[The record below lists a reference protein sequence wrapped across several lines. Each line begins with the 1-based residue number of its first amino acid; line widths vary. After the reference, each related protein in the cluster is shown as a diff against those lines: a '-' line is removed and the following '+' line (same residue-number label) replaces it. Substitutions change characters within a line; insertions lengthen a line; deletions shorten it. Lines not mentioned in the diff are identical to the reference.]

1 MQISTK
7 KERFGWYM
15 YDWANSAFSTSVIT
29 VFLGPYL
36 TEIAKVAA
44 SPAGNVSVF
53 GLQIYHGSFFAYI
66 VSLSVVLQV
75 ILLPVMGAI
84 ADSTRAKKRLLGIFA
99 YIGAFA
105 TMGLYF
111 LEGTNYMLGGG
122 LFIIANLSFG
132 VSAVIYNSYLN
143 DIAEP
148 ERRDSVSSIGWAVGY
163 LGGGIV
169 LGLNLILFMNSEKF
183 GIDGETAV
191 RISLAS
197 AGLWWGLFTLFPM
210 FLLRRDK
217 IVHQGK
223 LATQVKKSVRTLIET
238 LKDSRN
244 HPQTLILLVA
254 YLFYND
260 GVQAVIVLSAQ
271 FGNQEL
277 NITMESLTALILLI
291 QFVAF
296 GGSLLFNLLA
306 KKFGARDSIIFALFL
321 WVGVILYAFFILQTE
336 TEFFA
341 MGIVIGIIMGG
352 TQSLSRSL
360 YASVIPAGKD
370 AEYFSLYEVSEKGT
384 SWLGPLLFALS
395 LQMTHSYRIAILSLV
410 VFFLIGLIL
419 LFRFKR

>member
-36 TEIAKVAA
+36 TEIAKAAA

-183 GIDGETAV
+183 GIDGGTAV

-321 WVGVILYAFFILQTE
+321 WVGVILYAFFVLQTE

-419 LFRFKR
+419 LFRFRR

>member
-36 TEIAKVAA
+36 TEIAKAAA
-44 SPAGNVSVF
+44 SPTGNVSVF
-53 GLQIYHGSFFAYI
+53 GFQIYHGSYFAYV
-66 VSLSVVLQV
+66 VSFSVLLQV
-75 ILLPVMGAI
+75 ILLPLIGAI

-99 YIGAFA
+99 YIGAFT

-148 ERRDSVSSIGWAVGY
+148 ERRDSISSIGWAVGY

-169 LGLNLILFMNSEKF
+169 LGFNLILFMNSEKF
-183 GIDGETAV
+183 GIDSGTAV

-217 IVHQGK
+217 IIHQGK
-223 LATQVKKSVRTLIET
+223 LATQVKKSVRTLFET

-321 WVGVILYAFFILQTE
+321 WVGVILYAFFVLQTE

-419 LFRFKR
+419 LFKFRR

>member
-1 MQISTK
+1 
-7 KERFGWYM
+7 M
-15 YDWANSAFSTSVIT
+15 YDWANSAFYTTVIT

-36 TEIAKVAA
+36 TEIAKAA
-44 SPAGNVSVF
+44 ANTDGNISIL
-53 GLQIYHGSFFAYI
+53 GLQIYHGSYFAYI

-75 ILLPVMGAI
+75 ILLPIMGAV
-84 ADSTRAKKRLLGIFA
+84 ADSTKAKKFLLGLFA

-111 LEGTNYMLGGG
+111 LEGTNYGLGGI

-132 VSAVIYNSYLN
+132 ISAVIYNSYLN
-143 DIAEP
+143 EIAAP
-148 ERRDSVSSIGWAVGY
+148 EQRDSVSSIGWAVGY

-169 LGLNLILFMNSEKF
+169 LGLNLILFLNSESF
-183 GIDGETAV
+183 GLDTANAV

-197 AGLWWGLFTLFPM
+197 AGLWWAVFTMFPM
-210 FLLRRDK
+210 LLLRKDK
-217 IVHQGK
+217 IENGGK
-223 LATQVKKSVRTLIET
+223 ITRQIRQSVRMLIET

-244 HPQTLILLVA
+244 HPQAFIMLMA

-260 GVQAVIVLSAQ
+260 GVQAVIVFSAQ

-277 NITMESLTALILLI
+277 SMTMASLTELILII

-306 KKFGARDSIIFALFL
+306 KKYNARNSIIFALML
-321 WVGVILYAFFILQTE
+321 WIAVILYAFFILHTQ
-336 TEFFA
+336 TEFFI

-360 YASVIPAGKD
+360 YSNVIPAGKE

-384 SWLGPLLFALS
+384 SWLGPLLFGLS
-395 LQMTHSYRIAILSLV
+395 LQITHSYRVAILSLV
-410 VFFLIGLIL
+410 LFFIML
-419 LFRFKR
+419 